1 MSGALTSKRV
11 LITGA
16 AQGLGAEI
24 AKHCVEAGAQ
34 VLLADVQDVKAADTA
49 AELGS
54 SAEWIRLDVTR
65 ESEWQAAADY
75 ATDRFG
81 GLDGLVNNAAVLHMG
96 PIVEIGADDVTRL
109 LAVNVAGPT
118 FGIKH
123 IAPLLRA
130 GGGGSIVNIAS
141 IDGVLGM
148 NSVALYSATK
158 FAVRGLTR
166 SAALELGQWNVR
178 VNAVCPAMGNP
189 EMSAPFF
196 DRIDVARYL
205 AKVPD
210 PVLPAAP
217 VSSATVAP
225 SVGFLLSDA
234 SRSITG
240 TDLIVDA
247 GWTAGHYLPGLP
259 GF

>member
-1 MSGALTSKRV
+1 MNDSLAAKRILV
-11 LITGA
+11 TGA

-24 AKHCVEAGAQ
+24 ARHCVDAGAR
-34 VLLADVQDVKAADTA
+34 VLLADVQDDKAAETA
-49 AELGS
+49 AALGP

-65 ESEWQAAADY
+65 EADWRTSLDY
-75 ATDRFG
+75 VRDRFG

-96 PIVEIGADDVTRL
+96 PLVEIGADDVTRL

-123 IAPLLRA
+123 AAPFLRDS
-130 GGGGSIVNIAS
+130 GGGSIVNIAS

-148 NSVALYSATK
+148 NSVAVYSATK

-166 SAALELGQWNVR
+166 SAALELGQWGVR

-196 DRIDVARYL
+196 DRIDTTRYL

-210 PVLPAAP
+210 PILPNAP
-217 VSSATVAP
+217 VRAATVAP
-225 SVGFLLSDA
+225 AVVFLLGDG
-234 SRSITG
+234 SRSMTG
-240 TDLIVDA
+240 TDVIVDA
-247 GWTAGHYLPGLP
+247 GWTAGHFLPGLP

>member
-1 MSGALTSKRV
+1 MSALESKRV
-11 LITGA
+11 LVTGA

-24 AKHCVEAGAQ
+24 AKQCVEAGAR
-34 VLLADVQDVKAADTA
+34 VLLTDVQDIEVADTA
-49 AELGS
+49 AELGKT
-54 SAEWIRLDVTR
+54 AEWLRLDVTR
-65 ESEWQAAADY
+65 ESDWQVAVDY
-75 ATDRFG
+75 ARDRFG

-96 PIVEIGADDVTRL
+96 PVVEIGADDVTRL
-109 LAVNVAGPT
+109 LAVNVGGPT

-123 IAPLLRA
+123 FAPVLRDN
-130 GGGGSIVNIAS
+130 GGGSIVNIAS

-166 SAALELGQWNVR
+166 SAALELGRWGVR

-205 AKVPD
+205 EKVPD
-210 PVLPAAP
+210 PVLPATP
-217 VSSATVAP
+217 VNSTTVAP
-225 SVGFLLSDA
+225 AVVFLLGDG
-234 SRSITG
+234 SRSMTG

>member
-1 MSGALTSKRV
+1 MSALADRRILV
-11 LITGA
+11 TGA

-24 AKHCVEAGAQ
+24 ARQCVAAGAR
-34 VLLADVQDVKAADTA
+34 VLLADVQDAKAADTA
-49 AELGS
+49 AELGRA
-54 SAEWIRLDVTR
+54 AEWIRLDVTQEPDWR
-65 ESEWQAAADY
+65 AALDY
-75 ATDRFG
+75 ADERFG

-96 PIVEIGADDVTRL
+96 PIWEVTADDVARL

-123 IAPLLRA
+123 AAPRLRES
-130 GGGGSIVNIAS
+130 GGGSIVNIAS

-166 SAALELGQWNVR
+166 SAALEVGQWGVR

-196 DRIDVARYL
+196 DRIDVDRYL
-205 AKVPD
+205 RHVPPPALAGD
-210 PVLPAAP
+210 PVSAA
-217 VSSATVAP
+217 SVAP
-225 SVGFLLSDA
+225 AVVFLLSDA
-234 SRSITG
+234 AATITG
-240 TDLIVDA
+240 TDVVVDA
-247 GWTAGHYLPGLP
+247 GWTAGHLLPGLP